1 MIWQARG
8 QLPLPSVTLKI
19 MAASLEKLL
28 DTQQLAQAYILS
40 GAQATDVARQFIQK
54 LFCESQCGSCEQCQ
68 KLVSGNHSDVRWVAP
83 DGKNIKIDQIR
94 NLQRT
99 ALYPPI
105 EAPHKVFVIQSAE
118 TLSQEAAN
126 SLLKIL
132 ETPPTFLIF
141 MLLTQR
147 LGDLLPTVVSR
158 CRVVNTGVQ
167 DLSEDIERACWGNSA
182 WMQTFTID
190 DEDPFELNEE
200 NLLEAFSQ
208 TQLVP
213 LYQAT
218 QKVFQYV
225 RTLPLSQVLKMA
237 AALSKSDRSQLE
249 YLLQGLAYLSHDADA
264 NSVAGLEL
272 TRQLSQSYG
281 ALRSN
286 ANAQLLLETCL
297 IKLWKIH
304 RNAQH

>member
-1 MIWQARG
+1 MGWEIEG

-19 MAASLEKLL
+19 MVASLGKLL

-40 GAQATDVARQFIQK
+40 GAQSTDMARQFIQK
-54 LFCESQCGSCEQCQ
+54 LFCEPQCGDCGQCQ
-68 KLVSGNHSDVRWVAP
+68 KLTSGNHPDVRWVLP
-83 DGKNIKIDQIR
+83 DGKNIKIEQIR
-94 NLQRT
+94 NLQHM

-132 ETPPTFLIF
+132 EAPPTFLIF

-158 CRVVNTGVQ
+158 CRVVQTGIQ
-167 DLSEDIERACWGNSA
+167 NLSEDLERACWGNPA
-182 WMQTFTID
+182 WMQTFTVD
-190 DEDPFELNEE
+190 DEEPFELNEE
-200 NLLEAFSQ
+200 NLIEAFSQ
-208 TQLVP
+208 TQLIA

-218 QKVFQYV
+218 QKVFHYA
-225 RTLPLSQVLKMA
+225 RTLPLSQLMKLA
-237 AALSKSDRSQLE
+237 AALSKSGRSQLE
-249 YLLQGLAYLSHDADA
+249 YLFQGLAYLNHEADTA
-264 NSVAGLEL
+264 SVSGLEL

-297 IKLWKIH
+297 IKLWKTH
-304 RNAQH
+304 HHVQR